1 MEPPPEQQPSEVYLP
16 EDVAKHLGISS
27 AGLRRLAV
35 IYERVYGE
43 LPRSPNRG
51 RLWTGDAVERLES
64 ARLAVQQGRAVS
76 VEAALA
82 GLRAGAEPI
91 EAQPAV
97 TTTSPTTSS
106 QPLGALVG
114 ELRALRE
121 AVEEQ
126 NRRLGALEEGDRS
139 IWAALPPPVRSVRP
153 LLGWLPFPPSVRSL
167 WPPLG
172 RLWRSLFRRLSMFD
186 DPR

>member
-16 EDVAKHLGISS
+16 EDVAKRLGISS

-35 IYERVYGE
+35 IYERVYE
-43 LPRSPNRG
+43 QLPRSPNRG

-91 EAQPAV
+91 EAQPVA
-97 TTTSPTTSS
+97 TLT
-106 QPLGALVG
+106 
-114 ELRALRE
+114 
-121 AVEEQ
+121 
-126 NRRLGALEEGDRS
+126 
-139 IWAALPPPVRSVRP
+139 
-153 LLGWLPFPPSVRSL
+153 
-167 WPPLG
+167 
-172 RLWRSLFRRLSMFD
+172 
-186 DPR
+186 